1 MLGQTMV
8 EVTTGLEEGQEI
20 VTGPFK
26 ALREIKDGDK
36 VRREEEKKKGEK
48 ESES

>member
-1 MLGQTMV
+1 MV
-8 EVTTGLEEGQEI
+8 EVVSGVEEGKEI

-36 VRREEEKKKGEK
+36 VRLEEPKKEGDKGERG
-48 ESES
+48 